1 VAAPTRCFGSS
12 CVESLPCLRL
22 ATCGYTGPSSAS
34 ASAPAGSPSAT
45 SVALPLGV
53 LAVEGVFS
61 HDLHTHHSRLH
72 WRLCASWDVGVGHVG
87 RKQALPSPFP
97 RVKPALRW
105 DVRTLAPPEIEG
117 EVGGESNFAYDIG
130 RFHCSLPAL
139 QATLEL

>member
-1 VAAPTRCFGSS
+1 MPETGDVRIHRSVPP
-12 CVESLPCLRL
+12 LPLALRWL
-22 ATCGYTGPSSAS
+22 TAS
-34 ASAPAGSPSAT
+34 P

-87 RKQALPSPFP
+87 RKQPLPSPFP

-117 EVGGESNFAYDIG
+117 ELGGASNVAYDIG
-130 RFHCSLPAL
+130 RFHLSLPAL